1 MRAYL
6 HISSLTRASWLAHI
20 ASWLAHICRHL
31 CARLYFSA
39 HSYRAPRQ
47 RTALSRLHQHF
58 WRVFLCSSRLQNDM
72 VWCLISLLLWGCWCY
87 SVTQQCSAAECC
99 GYGTVAECDKLSAQ
113 QLSIHTPA
121 ACSIAGERTEYS
133 LSNWVL
139 ALGLRGAT
147 FGHPP
152 VCVSQSWNTT
162 SQPLSSNHPLLSI
175 KERKI
180 NKTVRFHTL
189 KRLFFVNF
197 YYY

>member
-1 MRAYL
+1 MYRSTVRAYL
-6 HISSLTRASWLAHI
+6 HTYFKSNQSFLTRAHW
-20 ASWLAHICRHL
+20 HL

-39 HSYRAPRQ
+39 HRQ

-58 WRVFLCSSRLQNDM
+58 WRVFLRSSRLQNDM

-139 ALGLRGAT
+139 ALGLTERSNIWASSS
-147 FGHPP
+147 
-152 VCVSQSWNTT
+152 VCESELEHNQSASQLK
-162 SQPLSSNHPLLSI
+162 PSSTKH
-175 KERKI
+175 KRKK
-180 NKTVRFHTL
+180 NQ
-189 KRLFFVNF
+189 
-197 YYY
+197 